1 MKKLMKEYRRHLNY
15 QIEILKLSKKQG
27 SYLRDWSDYRELERD
42 YMDDKISNKEFDDY
56 INERIEYHKF
66 KI

>member
-1 MKKLMKEYRRHLNY
+1 MSNLKKIFRRHLNY

-27 SYLRDWSDYRELERD
+27 SYLGEWFDYQEISKD